1 MAWQIDPNHSSI
13 QFSARHM
20 MIATVRG
27 QFERFTGTIE
37 ADEQD
42 PTHSRVEI
50 QIDAASLNTRN
61 DQRDADLRGP
71 NFLDVDH
78 YPSISFKST
87 RIEHLDSAHG
97 RMTGDLTIHGETH
110 EVVLDVEY
118 TGQVKS
124 PWGTTVA
131 GFNAH
136 TKLNR
141 KDWGL
146 TWNAVLETGGVVVGE
161 EITIDIEVELIKQVD
176 QAQTVAA

>member
-1 MAWQIDPNHSSI
+1 MSWQIDPNHSTI

-37 ADEQD
+37 VDEQD
-42 PTHSRVEI
+42 PTRAHVEI
-50 QIDAASLNTRN
+50 QIDATSLNTRN
-61 DQRDADLRGP
+61 DQRDADLPGP

-87 RIEHLDSAHG
+87 RIEQLDTAHG
-97 RMTGDLTIHGETH
+97 RITGDLTVHGETH

-118 TGQVKS
+118 TGQAKS
-124 PWGTTVA
+124 PWGTTAA

-146 TWNAVLETGGVVVGE
+146 TWNAVLETGGVMVGE
-161 EITIDIEVELIKQVD
+161 EITIDIEVELIKQAD
-176 QAQTVAA
+176 QAQAVQA

>member
-20 MIATVRG
+20 MISTVRG

-42 PTHSRVEI
+42 PTRSRVEV
-50 QIDAASLNTRN
+50 QIDATSLNTRN

-78 YPSISFKST
+78 YPTISFKST
-87 RIEHLDSAHG
+87 RIEQRDPTHG
-97 RMTGDLTIHGETH
+97 RIIGDLTIHGETH
-110 EVVLDVEY
+110 EAVLDVEY

-136 TKLNR
+136 TKINR

-146 TWNAVLETGGVVVGE
+146 TWNAVLETGGVMVGE
-161 EITIDIEVELIKQVD
+161 EIRVDIEVELVKQAD
-176 QAQTVAA
+176 QAQTAAA

>member
-1 MAWQIDPNHSSI
+1 MPWQIDPNHSSI

-20 MIATVRG
+20 MISTVRG
-27 QFERFTGTIE
+27 QFERFTGTID

-42 PTHSRVEI
+42 PTRSRVEV

-61 DQRDADLRGP
+61 NQRDADLRGP

-78 YPSISFKST
+78 YPSIDFKST
-87 RIEHLDSAHG
+87 RVEQVDPSHG
-97 RMTGDLTIHGETH
+97 RITGDLTIHRETRA
-110 EVVLDVEY
+110 VVLNVEY

-136 TKLNR
+136 TKINR

-161 EITIDIEVELIKQVD
+161 EITIDIEVELVKQAD
-176 QAQTVAA
+176 QVQATGA

>member
-1 MAWQIDPNHSSI
+1 MAWQIDPNHSAI

-27 QFERFTGTIE
+27 QFERFTSTIE
-37 ADEQD
+37 ANEQD
-42 PTHSRVEI
+42 PTQSRVEV

-61 DQRDADLRGP
+61 DHRDADLRGP

-78 YPSISFKST
+78 FPSITFKST
-87 RIEHLDSAHG
+87 RIEQVDAAHG

-110 EVVLDVEY
+110 PVVLDMEY
-118 TGQVKS
+118 TGQAKS
-124 PWGTTVA
+124 PWGTTAA

-136 TKLNR
+136 TKINR

-146 TWNAVLETGGVVVGE
+146 TWNAVLETGGVLVGE
-161 EITIDIEVELIKQVD
+161 EITIDIEVELVKQAD
-176 QAQTVAA
+176 QAVGA